1 MISLNSNAMSM
12 HVERQLARATR
23 GVSRAF
29 EALSSGLRINRPSDD
44 AAGLAIA
51 SHLGL
56 DRRVYTQA
64 VRNVNDALSLYNIAD
79 GALGEL
85 STVVIRIRE
94 LSTQAA
100 NGTLTITQRRA
111 LDAEADL
118 LVSEFNRIAGTTAFN
133 GRALL
138 DATFAELAVQAGY
151 STVALTLAEEL
162 ARLAGDGTFQTAE
175 SFGVADNPWSVTTG
189 DFNGDGVLDLVTADL
204 SDNTVGVHLGNGDGT
219 FQAAAAF
226 GVGSLPQSVTTG
238 DFNGDGVLDLATAN
252 LGDNTVSVLLGNGD
266 GTFQAA
272 APFGVGDL
280 PESVTT
286 GDFNGDG
293 VLDLATANPGDNT
306 VSVLLGNG
314 DGTFHAAAAF
324 GVGDQPQSVTT
335 GDFNGDGV
343 LDIATADR
351 AAGAVNVLLG
361 NGDGTFQAAAAFGVG
376 SQPVSVTTGDFNDD
390 GVLDLATADL
400 VGDTVSVLLGN
411 GDGTFQAAV
420 AFSVGDQPRSI
431 TIGDFN
437 GDGILDLATADRGDD
452 AVSVLV
458 GNGDGTFQAAVAFG
472 VGDQPWSIT
481 TGDFNGDG
489 VLDIATAE
497 IADNSISVLRAHTAL
512 TTTLPTLNI
521 NTQAGAL
528 GAMTTVDAALQR
540 LTAERGNIGSAQS
553 RLRSVMNNLE
563 HTSVAYADAE
573 SRIMDV
579 DIARESAQLVRNG
592 ILQEAGAALLAQ
604 ANQAPGLALLLL
616 S

>member
-1 MISLNSNAMSM
+1 VISLNSNAMSM

-226 GVGSLPQSVTTG
+226 GVGSLPQ
-238 DFNGDGVLDLATAN
+238 
-252 LGDNTVSVLLGNGD
+252 
-266 GTFQAA
+266 
-272 APFGVGDL
+272 
-280 PESVTT
+280 SVTT